1 MSSASRIRGRLA
13 HGGLLLVPVRV
24 HGQTFE
30 FLIDTGAAYIALSKD
45 IVTLLDLTVVPQR
58 TLAIAPAQG
67 NIFQAPV
74 VTLREF
80 QIGGFRLMN
89 ITAIVLAFPQALR
102 IDGIVGMNVLRL
114 FRFTIE
120 TDTATLILRPPV
132 PSTK

>member
-1 MSSASRIRGRLA
+1 MPSASRVRGRLA

-30 FLIDTGAAYIALSKD
+30 FLIDTGAAYTALSKD
-45 IVTLLDLTVVPQR
+45 IVTLLDLTIVPQR

-67 NIFQAPV
+67 NIFRAPV

-80 QIGGFRLMN
+80 QLGGFRLAN
-89 ITAIVLAFPQALR
+89 VTAIVLAFPHTLK

-114 FRFTIE
+114 FRFTVEI
-120 TDTATLILRPPV
+120 DTGTLVLRRPI